1 MSEDGQKL
9 LHHRRTPHSD
19 TASDLDVGFEHVPPP
34 LLGSTSAVEI
44 VSFVRISTNNVM
56 TGCRE
61 RTRLEVGV
69 YFVNIGKYQELHPK
83 VLNSIYLLVKKERG
97 TLTYITKLNFLFEII
112 SRKTIQKILSPPFS
126 CTFLSSLSTLRF
138 LVMIMPK
145 QIMRIRESMI

>member
-1 MSEDGQKL
+1 MHGSVRRGTTRTSLYAFILWTLNRVGRLGRERRPRRETVKHPHLHNTQHRSPRSTTLSLWRKNAIIMSEDGQKL

-69 YFVNIGKYQELHPK
+69 YFVNIK
-83 VLNSIYLLVKKERG
+83 NC
-97 TLTYITKLNFLFEII
+97 
-112 SRKTIQKILSPPFS
+112 IQKSSIPFI
-126 CTFLSSLSTLRF
+126 C
-138 LVMIMPK
+138 
-145 QIMRIRESMI
+145 